1 MRVIQMC
8 EDGTSSTLSEIVKK
22 YKVSEVTIR
31 KWKYQ
36 FDTYG
41 SKGLKESS
49 TWKK

>member
-1 MRVIQMC
+1 MC